1 MIVQRIFFFSDVFE
15 NSPSS
20 EVHERGARNTD
31 QNLADQDESNLEKSE
46 QLLEPQKLLENIYF
60 LASYQLTKRY
70 FC

>member
-46 QLLEPQKLLENIYF
+46 QCENHKNYWKIF
-60 LASYQLTKRY
+60 I
-70 FC
+70 F